1 MHRTAPALLACALF
15 LAAGVPAEAGP
26 AEDYIAARN
35 KAVAAVDAA
44 VAGGKSDAQIA
55 KIEDVGR
62 KDLQKRMTA
71 MLGPLK
77 FKGLNQK
84 PVFSPETLV
93 RDELGS
99 DSPDGMIF
107 MDEDG
112 ATYMLVS
119 PEPVFLDWLQTRA
132 KEEGAPA
139 AFKDGIKAATADEFF
154 YTLTVSQD
162 AAFSRYADLAP
173 PAAPGE
179 TVHAALGLFSQDI
192 PGSVP
197 PDTIVVTRI
206 ADGRV
211 SIASADAGVQVPA
224 MPACEE
230 AWKAASAKA
239 DVVLEAAQKSGKE
252 DDPRWE
258 EGFRAQDDAAH
269 AYRVCFATE
278 AAGKPFL
285 AEASKRAEAVL
296 DLMRGK

>member
-1 MHRTAPALLACALF
+1 MHRTAPTLLACALL
-15 LAAGVPAEAGP
+15 LAAGLPAQAGP

-44 VAGGKSDAQIA
+44 VQGGKSDAQIA
-55 KIEDVGR
+55 KIEDTGR

-84 PVFSPETLV
+84 PIFSPETLV

-99 DSPDGMIF
+99 DSPDGMVF
-107 MDEDG
+107 MDEEG
-112 ATYMLVS
+112 ATYILVS
-119 PEPVFLDWLQTRA
+119 PEPVFADWLAARA
-132 KEEGAPA
+132 KDEGAPA
-139 AFKDGIKAATADEFF
+139 AFKDGIKAATGDEFF
-154 YTLTVSQD
+154 YTLTVSRD
-162 AAFSRYADLAP
+162 AAFSNYAELAP
-173 PAAPGE
+173 AANPGE

-192 PGSVP
+192 AGNAP
-197 PDTIVVTRI
+197 PDTVVVTRI

-211 SIASADAGVQVPA
+211 SVASADAAVKVPE
-224 MPACEE
+224 MPACDA

-239 DVVLEAAQKSGKE
+239 DALLEEVQKSGKE

-258 EGFRAQDDAAH
+258 EGFRAQDDASH
-269 AYRVCFATE
+269 AYRLCFMKE

-285 AEASKRAEAVL
+285 AEAGKRAEAML
-296 DLMRGK
+296 DVMRGK